1 MENTLKLYEG
11 LKALSDAAFPK
22 QCPVCGR
29 RYETLDAYIRDIGPS
44 RRGEDDLKNGPDDEE
59 HPNVELYRNCPC
71 GAKLID
77 CFDDRRDLSQPGLK
91 RRRLF
96 GQLLEVLDRKGIE
109 PHIARVELIRLMR
122 GEQSNALSGIG
133 IKTKTL

>member
-1 MENTLKLYEG
+1 MNTTLKLYDG

-29 RYETLDAYIRDIGPS
+29 RYETLDAYIRGIEAS
-44 RRGEDDLKNGPDDEE
+44 RRAEDDPKSGPDDEGQ
-59 HPNVELYRNCPC
+59 PNVELYRNCPC
-71 GAKLID
+71 GARLLD

-96 GQLLEVLDRKGIE
+96 GQLLEVLDRKGVE

-122 GEQSNALSGIG
+122 GEKSKALSDMGV
-133 IKTKTL
+133 KTKTL